1 MNNSS
6 ATQPSNGST
15 QGSRQQ
21 TLWLETVAGLARRL
35 SLTTEPVEIIRTAT
49 KMVGEAFDVEK
60 CAVLRYDETRQ
71 MLSCQAPA
79 FGLDPMAIDA
89 IQFSVKEGTLL
100 RSLWERG
107 EPWIVDDMA
116 TDPRFEKYRDLAQA
130 TGLHTLLMGTLRVG
144 PTRLGALLC
153 ANKRFGERF
162 NQTDKQ
168 WFRVLADQISI
179 GLHHAEVFNAQARE
193 VKRKS
198 TLAEIAGLLHATL
211 DHREVMRVAISM
223 MVGAAGAD
231 RGHLFLISDKEPMPA
246 LSVAQMETGSPRW
259 RVFDTVDAERARW
272 FHEHWHLFE
281 RDQITVI
288 EDTFFSPLIPS
299 SWTTQLRIK
308 SLLLVPLLAKGTLI
322 GFMMLEDVNDMRQ
335 IINGELAFLE
345 AVAQHSAMALL
356 NARQYQLLQQE
367 LEPLQANTRTYV
379 PLAQGS
385 GAAILVIQEGRYGY
399 ATGAAMELLGY
410 TLDELVQMSVGDL
423 FMPESRAAVMKTYEW
438 VRAGKHP
445 PSLDAWAITKDG
457 REVLLT
463 LVGSLIEFE
472 EAPAVEFVATNTTEQ
487 HMARDRQLQASKL
500 EAVTRLIGN
509 LVGEVRNALT
519 PVVGYTELTLELP
532 DLSPE
537 LKSNLE
543 IIAHGAERA
552 KRTFDTLATWAEIRQ
567 PAITQTNINQ
577 LLEQMMALRQYEL
590 QGYQIEVTMELDE
603 SLSKL
608 SVQADPQQLQM
619 AFLAIVDNAK
629 DALLE
634 VPHDRRLTIQ
644 TRRQARGLWTAADM
658 IVVSFQDNG
667 PGIAREN
674 LTRVFDPFFST
685 KPPTQ
690 ALGLGLWIA
699 YQIIKNHDGEIYV
712 RSRERQGAT
721 FIVELPLLSV
731 QEPLED

>member
-6 ATQPSNGST
+6 ATQQSNGST

-35 SLTTEPVEIIRTAT
+35 SLTTEQVEIIRTAT
-49 KMVGEAFDVEK
+49 KMVGEAFDIEK
-60 CAVLRYDETRQ
+60 CVILRYDEPRQ
-71 MLSCQAPA
+71 MLLGQAPA
-79 FGLDPMAIDA
+79 YGLDPMAVDA

-100 RSLWERG
+100 RALWERG
-107 EPWIVDDMA
+107 EPCIVDDMA
-116 TDPRFEKYRDLAQA
+116 TDPRFEKYRDMAQ
-130 TGLHTLLMGTLRVG
+130 TVGLQTLLMGALRVG
-144 PTRLGALLC
+144 PTRLGALLW
-153 ANKRFGERF
+153 ANKRSGERF

-179 GLHHAEVFNAQARE
+179 GLHHAEVVSAQARE
-193 VKRKS
+193 IKRKS
-198 TLAEIAGLLHATL
+198 TLAEIAGLLHTTL
-211 DHREVMRVAISM
+211 NRREVMRMATSM

-231 RGHLFLISDKEPMPA
+231 RGHLFLIAEKEPVPA
-246 LSVAQMETGSPRW
+246 LSVARTETGTPRW
-259 RVFDTVDAERARW
+259 RVSDTVDAERARW
-272 FHEHWHLFE
+272 FHEHWHLFD
-281 RDQITVI
+281 RDQITII
-288 EDTFFSPLIPS
+288 EDTFYSPLIPS

-308 SLLLVPLLAKGTLI
+308 SLLLVPLLAKGMLI
-322 GFMMLEDVNDMRQ
+322 GFIMLEDVDDIRQ

-345 AVAQHSAMALL
+345 AVAHHSAMALV
-356 NARQYQLLQQE
+356 NAEQYQSLQQE
-367 LEPLQANTRTYV
+367 LEPLRANTMTYV

-410 TLDELVQMSVGDL
+410 TLDELVQMNVGDL
-423 FMPESRAAVMKTYEW
+423 FMPESREAVVKTYEW
-438 VRAGKHP
+438 IRAGKRV
-445 PSLDAWAITKDG
+445 PSLDAWALAKDG

-463 LVGSLIEFE
+463 LIGSLIDFE
-472 EAPAVEFVATNTTEQ
+472 GAPAVELVATDTTEQ
-487 HMARDRQLQASKL
+487 QMARDRQLQASKL

-590 QGYQIEVTMELDE
+590 QGYHIQVTMDLDE
-603 SLSKL
+603 SLNKL
-608 SVQADPQQLQM
+608 SVLADPQQLQV

-629 DALLE
+629 DALLD
-634 VPHDRRLTIQ
+634 VAHDRQLTIQ
-644 TRRQARGLWTAADM
+644 TRRQTRGVWMATDV

-667 PGIAREN
+667 PGIAREH

-712 RSRERQGAT
+712 RSREHQGAN
-721 FIVELPLLSV
+721 FIVELPLPGA
-731 QEPLED
+731 QELLGE